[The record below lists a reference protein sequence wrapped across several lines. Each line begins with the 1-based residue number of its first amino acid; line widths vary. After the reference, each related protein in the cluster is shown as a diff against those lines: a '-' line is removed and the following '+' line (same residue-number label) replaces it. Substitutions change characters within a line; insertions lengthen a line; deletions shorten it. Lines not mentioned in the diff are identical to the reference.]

1 MALGPILGYVEVR
14 RSSRATA
21 PRVHC
26 VFSGSASQAH
36 QVESLWLGQA
46 PQLQVGNYSSLRIRT
61 TRELAVCRMETVARR
76 CAPRKR
82 LFDARTDEQ
91 LPRLQGQRAEVC
103 NGLRGA
109 DAYNFHCY
117 VPRFENIRKFHG
129 ALLHAPQWAQLHAI
143 SCICVGL
150 HQI

>member
-1 MALGPILGYVEVR
+1 MALGSILGYTEVR

-21 PRVHC
+21 SRVHC

-46 PQLQVGNYSSLRIRT
+46 PQLQVGYHSSLRIRT
-61 TRELAVCRMETVARR
+61 TGELAVCWMEAVARR

-82 LFDARTDEQ
+82 LFDASTDEQ
-91 LPRLQGQRAEVC
+91 LPRLQAQRAEVC

-109 DAYNFHCY
+109 DAYHLY
-117 VPRFENIRKFHG
+117 SYLPRIENIWTFHG